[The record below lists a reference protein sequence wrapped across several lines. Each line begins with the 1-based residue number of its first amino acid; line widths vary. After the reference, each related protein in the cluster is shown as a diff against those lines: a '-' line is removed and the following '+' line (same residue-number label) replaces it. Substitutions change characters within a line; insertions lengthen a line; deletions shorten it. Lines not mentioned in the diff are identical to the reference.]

1 MGRKQLQ
8 AVLHLS
14 IILIFLSGVMNIQ
27 GMPNAKSGKLIKQR
41 KKYNAEQKDLEK
53 SRET

>member
-27 GMPNAKSGKLIKQR
+27 GIPNAKSGKLINRGRSIMWNKR
-41 KKYNAEQKDLEK
+41 I
-53 SRET
+53 